1 MVTMSKR
8 FSTVLVALAACS
20 LTLTAN
26 IGPAQAGATTT
37 TANTTASATTGLY
50 GAGDPTYDG
59 VFRQSLAIL
68 GLVANDLK
76 PNKAAI
82 TWLLKQQCANGGF
95 QAYRPDTTK
104 ACDVSDPVNY
114 TGPDTNST
122 ALALAALSALK
133 QSASAG
139 SAAAWLAKQQNKD
152 GGWPYYSGSPSDS
165 NSTGLTLAAIK
176 ALKLSASAPAT
187 VQAGKYLTSVKLSC
201 ASGGGLAFQKPGA
214 ANALSTAQ
222 AFTGLSA
229 GLLVGRA
236 QTLNANPTCGATTA
250 SNAGSYLAN
259 AIMKDGALPNS
270 FGAGNDFG
278 STAFAILGFVG
289 NATGKQAVT
298 RGTATLAA
306 NASAFGI
313 PKGEASPGALGL
325 LLMVSKATNAKAT
338 NFGGVNLITT
348 LQQSQQ

>member
-8 FSTVLVALAACS
+8 ISTALVALAACS
-20 LTLTAN
+20 LAIAAN
-26 IGPAQAGATTT
+26 IGPAQAGATAT
-37 TANTTASATTGLY
+37 TANTTKTTTTGLY

-68 GLVANDLK
+68 GLLANDVK

-82 TWLLKQQCANGGF
+82 TWLIKQQCANGGF
-95 QAYRPDTTK
+95 QAYRPDTSK

-114 TGPDTNST
+114 TGPDTNTT
-122 ALALAALSALK
+122 ALALTALSALK
-133 QSASAG
+133 QSASAS
-139 SAAAWLAKQQNKD
+139 SAAAWLTKQQNKD

-165 NSTGLTLAAIK
+165 NSTGLTLAAVK
-176 ALKLSASAPAT
+176 ALKLSTNAPAI
-187 VQAGKYLTSVKLSC
+187 ARGGKYLTSVKLSC

-214 ANALSTAQ
+214 ANAQSTAQ
-222 AFTGLSA
+222 AFTGLTA
-229 GLLVGRA
+229 GLIVGGA
-236 QTLNANPTCGATTA
+236 QTLNVNPTCGATTA

-259 AIMKDGALPNS
+259 AIMKDSALPNS

-278 STAFAILGFVG
+278 STAFAILGFVAS
-289 NATGKQAVT
+289 ATGKQAVT
-298 RGTATLAA
+298 RGTATLAD
-306 NASAFGI
+306 NASAYGI

>member
-1 MVTMSKR
+1 M
-8 FSTVLVALAACS
+8 
-20 LTLTAN
+20 TLTAN

-37 TANTTASATTGLY
+37 TAKTASPATTGLF
-50 GAGDPTYDG
+50 GEGDPTYDG
-59 VFRQSLAIL
+59 VFRQSLSIL
-68 GLVANDLK
+68 GLIANDVK

-104 ACDVSDPVNY
+104 ACDVSDPVTY

-165 NSTGLTLAAIK
+165 NSTGLTLAAVK
-176 ALKLSASAPAT
+176 ALKLSGSASAIAR
-187 VQAGKYLTSVKLSC
+187 AGRYLTSVKLSC

-229 GLLVGRA
+229 GLIVGGA

-270 FGAGNDFG
+270 FGAGNDFS
-278 STAFAILGFVG
+278 STAFAILGFVSS
-289 NATGKQAVT
+289 ATGKQAVT

-313 PKGEASPGALGL
+313 PKGEASDYY
-325 LLMVSKATNAKAT
+325 
-338 NFGGVNLITT
+338 
-348 LQQSQQ
+348 

>member
-8 FSTVLVALAACS
+8 ISTALVALAACS
-20 LTLTAN
+20 LTFTAN
-26 IGPAQAGATTT
+26 IGPAQAGATATTAKTT
-37 TANTTASATTGLY
+37 TTATTGLY

-68 GLVANDLK
+68 GLVANDVK

-104 ACDVSDPVNY
+104 ACDESDPVNY

-122 ALALAALSALK
+122 ALALTALSSVN
-133 QSASAG
+133 QTASAG
-139 SAAAWLAKQQNKD
+139 SAAAWLTKQQNKD
-152 GGWPYYSGSPSDS
+152 GGWPWFSASPSDS
-165 NSTGLTLAAIK
+165 SSTGLVLVAVK
-176 ALKLSASAPAT
+176 ALKPNGSASAI
-187 VQAGKYLTSVKLSC
+187 VRAGKYLTSVKLSC

-214 ANALSTAQ
+214 ANAQSTSQ
-222 AFTGLSA
+222 AFTGLTA
-229 GLLVGRA
+229 GLIVGGA
-236 QTLNANPTCGATTA
+236 QTLSPNPTCGATTA

-270 FGAGNDFG
+270 FGAGSDFS
-278 STAFAILGFVG
+278 STAFAILGFVAS
-289 NATGKQAVT
+289 ATGKQAVT

-306 NASAFGI
+306 NASAYGI
-313 PKGEASPGALGL
+313 PDGAASPGALGL

-338 NFGGVNLITT
+338 NFGGINLITT